1 MTEENKLTLEDCFK
15 YPEAPLI
22 NQLKLRCENLTEF
35 IKAVDGHDLEFILQ
49 DDGFKLI
56 LRDISQ
62 LTDEEKKHIV
72 ENFLCF
78 QENYKTF
85 SCGVEYLFNC
95 SFNETTNYSV
105 ELADYLRKK
114 NIMIEN
120 PNWFEIG
127 KAVKG

>member
-1 MTEENKLTLEDCFK
+1 MTEKLTLEDCFK
-15 YPEAPLI
+15 YPKASLI
-22 NQLKLRCENLTEF
+22 NPLGLKTKSVIELIIYCYNANITINELIKIDNL
-35 IKAVDGHDLEFILQ
+35 
-49 DDGFKLI
+49 KLI
-56 LRDISQ
+56 LRSIEQ

-120 PNWFEIG
+120 PNWFEIRKGG
-127 KAVKG
+127 KG

>member
-1 MTEENKLTLEDCFK
+1 MTDRLTLADCFK
-15 YPEAPLI
+15 YYKATIIYEQEKFFGI
-22 NQLKLRCENLTEF
+22 GDFFRCSNPTLN
-35 IKAVDGHDLEFILQ
+35 ISDC
-49 DDGFKLI
+49 KLI
-56 LRDISQ
+56 LRTIEQ
-62 LTDEEKKHIV
+62 LTDEERKHIV

-127 KAVKG
+127 KAVKE